1 MLASDILKQGRS
13 VIVDRLVITT
23 RRSTRGWRLRTCMG
37 SNISMWSV
45 ELRSPRSG
53 VCLPPPDADAEGG
66 GSNEDCHK
74 LFERW
79 IEHPCRPESDAI
91 IVDSAASPEK
101 CLDFVLKQILPSA
114 SGQSAECVASNF
126 ADS

>member
-1 MLASDILKQGRS
+1 
-13 VIVDRLVITT
+13 
-23 RRSTRGWRLRTCMG
+23 
-37 SNISMWSV
+37 MWSV
-45 ELRSPRSG
+45 ELRSQRSG

-101 CLDFVLKQILPSA
+101 CLDFVLKRILPSA
-114 SGQSAECVASNF
+114 GGQSAECVASNF